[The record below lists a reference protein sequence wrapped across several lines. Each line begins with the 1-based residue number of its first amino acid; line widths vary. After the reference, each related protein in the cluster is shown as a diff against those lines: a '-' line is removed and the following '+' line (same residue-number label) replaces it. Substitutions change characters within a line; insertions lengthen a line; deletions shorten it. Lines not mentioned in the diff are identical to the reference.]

1 MNQSLHKKGV
11 VVSLIRVAVAFDMT
25 HKTLKNLGG
34 FGVGVVV
41 SGANLDARPVLA
53 LVVSDLTDEL
63 RQAIDRQAWA
73 RIKLTTLADFSRP
86 LFAGIKLNVINPVLP
101 VFCFRLYGLGESLF
115 ASSISFSSVMR
126 KGSSYGKARHHDG
139 RC

>member
-1 MNQSLHKKGV
+1 MP
-11 VVSLIRVAVAFDMT
+11 

-41 SGANLDARPVLA
+41 SGANLDARPVLT

-86 LFAGIKLNVINPVLP
+86 LFAGIELNVINPVLP

-115 ASSISFSSVMR
+115 CFFNKFFVSHSERLQLRESASSR
-126 KGSSYGKARHHDG
+126 RALLAHPAL
-139 RC
+139 